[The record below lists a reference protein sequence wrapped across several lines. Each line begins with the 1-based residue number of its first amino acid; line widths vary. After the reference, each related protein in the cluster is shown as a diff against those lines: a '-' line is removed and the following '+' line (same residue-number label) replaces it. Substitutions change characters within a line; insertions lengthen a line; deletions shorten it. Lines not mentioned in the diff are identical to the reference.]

1 MLAAVSG
8 DAALMTATA
17 ADDMYLPVA
26 AELGVDRPT
35 AKVAM
40 IAAMYGQT
48 TGHGGTAGRGM
59 RAAYPVAMG
68 YLDTAD
74 RSARAGRDLRTY
86 GGRLVRMSGGAD
98 RAAAESSGARA
109 ARGRYGRNA
118 VIQGAAAELFKMW
131 AVTVRAR
138 AAALDARIVLCLHD
152 ELLVHVPER
161 PRGAGGR
168 TWSATAWPRPPGAGR
183 RAAGAV
189 HRRHQHRPL
198 LGRRERLSHR
208 QVTRRPAAP
217 GLIPWRADRTVR
229 EGVLTLPRYRR
240 VVVKLSGEA
249 LAGAAGT
256 GADPASLAR
265 VADEVLSVHNLGVQV
280 AVVVGGGNYFRGR
293 MADGWG
299 ISRAEADN
307 IGMLGTV
314 MNALMLRGALTART
328 DADVRVMT
336 AVPIHS
342 VAEPFIRLRAVHHLE
357 RGFIVVLAG
366 GIGQPYV
373 TTDYPAVQRSLE
385 LDADALL
392 VAKHGVDGVY
402 DSDPKHNPDAA
413 KYITLTYEEAIA
425 ADIRIMDTSA
435 FVLANEQGLTM
446 HVFDVAAY
454 GAMRAICEGD
464 DGIGTKITAK

>member
-1 MLAAVSG
+1 
-8 DAALMTATA
+8 
-17 ADDMYLPVA
+17 
-26 AELGVDRPT
+26 
-35 AKVAM
+35 
-40 IAAMYGQT
+40 
-48 TGHGGTAGRGM
+48 
-59 RAAYPVAMG
+59 
-68 YLDTAD
+68 
-74 RSARAGRDLRTY
+74 
-86 GGRLVRMSGGAD
+86 
-98 RAAAESSGARA
+98 
-109 ARGRYGRNA
+109 
-118 VIQGAAAELFKMW
+118 
-131 AVTVRAR
+131 
-138 AAALDARIVLCLHD
+138 
-152 ELLVHVPER
+152 
-161 PRGAGGR
+161 
-168 TWSATAWPRPPGAGR
+168 
-183 RAAGAV
+183 
-189 HRRHQHRPL
+189 
-198 LGRRERLSHR
+198 
-208 QVTRRPAAP
+208 
-217 GLIPWRADRTVR
+217 
-229 EGVLTLPRYRR
+229 LTLPRYRR

-373 TTDYPAVQRSLE
+373 TTDYPAVQRALE

-402 DSDPKHNPDAA
+402 DSDPKHNPNAD
-413 KYITLTYEEAIA
+413 KFTTLTYEEALA
-425 ADIRIMDTSA
+425 ADIRVMDTSA
-435 FVLANEQGLTM
+435 FVLANEQSLTM

>member
-1 MLAAVSG
+1 
-8 DAALMTATA
+8 
-17 ADDMYLPVA
+17 
-26 AELGVDRPT
+26 
-35 AKVAM
+35 
-40 IAAMYGQT
+40 
-48 TGHGGTAGRGM
+48 
-59 RAAYPVAMG
+59 
-68 YLDTAD
+68 
-74 RSARAGRDLRTY
+74 
-86 GGRLVRMSGGAD
+86 
-98 RAAAESSGARA
+98 
-109 ARGRYGRNA
+109 
-118 VIQGAAAELFKMW
+118 
-131 AVTVRAR
+131 
-138 AAALDARIVLCLHD
+138 
-152 ELLVHVPER
+152 
-161 PRGAGGR
+161 
-168 TWSATAWPRPPGAGR
+168 
-183 RAAGAV
+183 
-189 HRRHQHRPL
+189 
-198 LGRRERLSHR
+198 
-208 QVTRRPAAP
+208 
-217 GLIPWRADRTVR
+217 
-229 EGVLTLPRYRR
+229 LTLPRYRR

-265 VADEVLSVHNLGVQV
+265 VADEVLSVHSLGVQV

-373 TTDYPAVQRSLE
+373 TTDYPAVQRALE

-402 DSDPKHNPDAA
+402 DSDPKHNPDAG
-413 KYITLTYEEAIA
+413 KFTTLTYEEALA

>member
-1 MLAAVSG
+1 M
-8 DAALMTATA
+8 
-17 ADDMYLPVA
+17 
-26 AELGVDRPT
+26 
-35 AKVAM
+35 
-40 IAAMYGQT
+40 
-48 TGHGGTAGRGM
+48 
-59 RAAYPVAMG
+59 
-68 YLDTAD
+68 
-74 RSARAGRDLRTY
+74 
-86 GGRLVRMSGGAD
+86 
-98 RAAAESSGARA
+98 
-109 ARGRYGRNA
+109 
-118 VIQGAAAELFKMW
+118 
-131 AVTVRAR
+131 
-138 AAALDARIVLCLHD
+138 
-152 ELLVHVPER
+152 
-161 PRGAGGR
+161 
-168 TWSATAWPRPPGAGR
+168 
-183 RAAGAV
+183 
-189 HRRHQHRPL
+189 
-198 LGRRERLSHR
+198 
-208 QVTRRPAAP
+208 
-217 GLIPWRADRTVR
+217 
-229 EGVLTLPRYRR
+229 TLPRYRR

-265 VADEVLSVHNLGVQV
+265 VADEVLSVHSLGVQV

-373 TTDYPAVQRSLE
+373 TTDYPAVQRALE

-402 DSDPKHNPDAA
+402 DSDPKHNPHAE
-413 KYITLTYEEAIA
+413 KFTTLTYEEALA

-435 FVLANEQGLTM
+435 FVLANEQALTM
-446 HVFDVAAY
+446 HVFNVAAY

>member
-1 MLAAVSG
+1 
-8 DAALMTATA
+8 
-17 ADDMYLPVA
+17 
-26 AELGVDRPT
+26 
-35 AKVAM
+35 
-40 IAAMYGQT
+40 
-48 TGHGGTAGRGM
+48 
-59 RAAYPVAMG
+59 
-68 YLDTAD
+68 
-74 RSARAGRDLRTY
+74 
-86 GGRLVRMSGGAD
+86 
-98 RAAAESSGARA
+98 
-109 ARGRYGRNA
+109 
-118 VIQGAAAELFKMW
+118 
-131 AVTVRAR
+131 
-138 AAALDARIVLCLHD
+138 
-152 ELLVHVPER
+152 
-161 PRGAGGR
+161 
-168 TWSATAWPRPPGAGR
+168 
-183 RAAGAV
+183 
-189 HRRHQHRPL
+189 
-198 LGRRERLSHR
+198 
-208 QVTRRPAAP
+208 
-217 GLIPWRADRTVR
+217 
-229 EGVLTLPRYRR
+229 

-265 VADEVLSVHNLGVQV
+265 VADEVLSVHSLGVQV

-328 DADVRVMT
+328 DADVRVMS

-373 TTDYPAVQRSLE
+373 TTDYPAVQRALE

-402 DSDPKHNPDAA
+402 DSDPKHNPDAG
-413 KYITLTYEEAIA
+413 KFTTLTYEEALA
-425 ADIRIMDTSA
+425 ADIRVMDTSA
-435 FVLANEQGLTM
+435 FVLANEQALTM